1 MSSCLSVAR
10 IGGSSVDN
18 VSADMLRK
26 SLLHHFSQTHSSSA
40 TVVLGVVGDDQDD
53 STTTAPRLT
62 VTNRYF
68 SAHVILQE
76 IGQDPL
82 PVNAPAVTAEHE
94 PQPQQ
99 HGDDLD
105 VSSDSLPFK
114 EDGVI
119 LVFDHVVTAESGSSS
134 PSDQC
139 LHVSTAA
146 ASFNAL
152 EPVHDRAEAL
162 CQAGE
167 LLRLCVGVSV
177 HNASGAGAISPPN
190 NNNTKEYEAEYARR
204 ILWCLDRGYEYVE
217 VDLSPEGVKQGHD
230 VRDKEGFAR
239 VVEAVC
245 GTVWSSAVMGGD
257 KQKELKQ
264 QFAQAQATA
273 AAAAAAVDAKDGED
287 VKQENN
293 VYEPPDPSKLPPIT
307 ASLGETEEDRE
318 RGEKA
323 REAIFQQKN
332 VLTDPSSEYLDDGL
346 ESIGV
351 GPDVVQ
357 QRQKEIEQERFM
369 NDFEGALRQAS
380 RIRDVSKSGAISD
393 EERRQRAGDAADLLM
408 GLMGKMGDF
417 DDDDET
423 DEEDGAVEGDLM
435 ESKEKE

>member
-10 IGGSSVDN
+10 IGGSSIDN
-18 VSADMLRK
+18 VAVDMLRK
-26 SLLHHFSQTHSSSA
+26 SLLNHFSQANTSA
-40 TVVLGVVGDDQDD
+40 TNILGVIGDQD

-68 SAHVILQE
+68 SAHLILQE
-76 IGQDPL
+76 IGQDPPQ
-82 PVNAPAVTAEHE
+82 PVAE
-94 PQPQQ
+94 PQQD
-99 HGDDLD
+99 GGNLE
-105 VSSDSLPFK
+105 SSSESLPFK

-119 LVFDHVVTAESGSSS
+119 LVFDHVMAAESGSSS
-134 PSDQC
+134 SSSPTDQY
-139 LHVSTAA
+139 LNVSTSV

-152 EPVHDRAEAL
+152 EPIHDRAEAL
-162 CQAGE
+162 LQAGE

-177 HNASGAGAISPPN
+177 NADGGGTTTPQT
-190 NNNTKEYEAEYARR
+190 NTKEYEAEYARR

-217 VDLSPEGVKQGHD
+217 VDLSPEGVTAGHD

-239 VVEAVC
+239 VVEAVY

-273 AAAAAAVDAKDGED
+273 AAVDAKDGE
-287 VKQENN
+287 VAKQDSNA
-293 VYEPPDPSKLPPIT
+293 YEPPDPSKLPPIT
-307 ASLGETEEDRE
+307 ASMGETGQDQE

-323 REAIFQQKN
+323 REAILQQKD
-332 VLTDPSSEYLDDGL
+332 VFTDSDPQSEYLDDGQ

-351 GPDVVQ
+351 GPNAAQ
-357 QRQKEIEQERFM
+357 QRKNEIEQDRFM
-369 NDFEGALRQAS
+369 NDFEGVLRQAS
-380 RIRDVSKSGAISD
+380 SIRDASKSGAFSD

-408 GLMGKMGDF
+408 SLMGKMGDF

-423 DEEDGAVEGDLM
+423 DEEAGVAEGDLT

>member
-10 IGGSSVDN
+10 IGGSSIDN
-18 VSADMLRK
+18 VAADMLRK
-26 SLLHHFSQTHSSSA
+26 SLLNHFAQTKSSA
-40 TVVLGVVGDDQDD
+40 TVVLGVIGDHD

-68 SAHVILQE
+68 SAHLILQE
-76 IGQDPL
+76 IGQDPPSQ
-82 PVNAPAVTAEHE
+82 PVAEQE
-94 PQPQQ
+94 PQPD
-99 HGDDLD
+99 GDDLD
-105 VSSDSLPFK
+105 SSSESLPFK

-119 LVFDHVVTAESGSSS
+119 LVFDHVVAAESGASSSSSSS
-134 PSDQC
+134 PTDQY

-152 EPVHDRAEAL
+152 EPIHDRAEAL
-162 CQAGE
+162 LQAGE

-177 HNASGAGAISPPN
+177 NNAGGTTPQ

-217 VDLSPEGVKQGHD
+217 VDLSPEGVSTGHD
-230 VRDKEGFAR
+230 VRDKDGFAR

-257 KQKELKQ
+257 KQKELKD

-273 AAAAAAVDAKDGED
+273 AAVDAKAGDDTE
-287 VKQENN
+287 QESNG
-293 VYEPPDPSKLPPIT
+293 YEPPDPSKLPPIT
-307 ASLGETEEDRE
+307 ASLGETEEDQE

-323 REAIFQQKN
+323 REAILQQKD
-332 VLTDPSSEYLDDGL
+332 VLTHSDLPSEYLDDGQ
-346 ESIGV
+346 EIIGV
-351 GPDVVQ
+351 GPDGVQ
-357 QRQKEIEQERFM
+357 QRQKENEQERFM
-369 NDFEGALRQAS
+369 NDFEGVLRQAS
-380 RIRDVSKSGAISD
+380 RIRDASKSGVISD
-393 EERRQRAGDAADLLM
+393 DERRQRAGDAADLLM

-417 DDDDET
+417 DDDSET
-423 DEEDGAVEGDLM
+423 DEEEGAAEGDLT